1 MDSSSN
7 QTVRFAKAYR
17 AEQARPGGQARTTRS
32 RRGGGAVWARWRGRA
47 R

>member
-17 AEQARPGGQARTTRS
+17 AEQIGTGQSRTGRS
-32 RRGGGAVWARWRGRA
+32 RRGTAWARWRGRS

>member
-17 AEQARPGGQARTTRS
+17 AEQVRS
-32 RRGGGAVWARWRGRA
+32 RRSSRLARAERRGRT

>member
-1 MDSSSN
+1 MHSSSN

-17 AEQARPGGQARTTRS
+17 AEQIGTGKSRTGRS
-32 RRGGGAVWARWRGRA
+32 RRGTAWARWRGRA